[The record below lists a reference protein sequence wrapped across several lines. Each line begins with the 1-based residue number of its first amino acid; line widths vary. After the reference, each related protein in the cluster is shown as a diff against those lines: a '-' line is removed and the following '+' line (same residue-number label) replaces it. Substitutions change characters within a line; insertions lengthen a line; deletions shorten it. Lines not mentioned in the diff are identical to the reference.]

1 MKRLALVLCLMLPS
15 WAVGQTKVEDLSPRE
30 QAAHLIGTCSAFIDY
45 GRRHEVVTL
54 FPTWS
59 EYEPQI
65 TEMINLLVEQSWTDA
80 DTKISEPARR
90 DMLAKI
96 ITGEIRHTERFY
108 AKCLV
113 GLKNVIKNQYEPNG
127 GHRGRAR
134 PSDFSVLRPSS
145 I

>member
-45 GRRHEVVTL
+45 GNKRSEIRQTKLWNKYARDINEIIGL
-54 FPTWS
+54 FKGQDYT
-59 EYEPQI
+59 
-65 TEMINLLVEQSWTDA
+65 VEDA
-80 DTKISEPARR
+80 KISKAAER
-90 DMLAKI
+90 DLLAKI

-113 GLKNVIKNQYEPNG
+113 GLKNVIKNQYEPSFLWE
-127 GHRGRAR
+127 
-134 PSDFSVLRPSS
+134 SD
-145 I
+145 